1 MIFMKNTPYYVYI
14 LRCSDDTLYTG
25 IALDVDVRLYEHNYS
40 KKGAKYTK
48 TRRPLRLVYKEK
60 LKNRSE
66 ASTREY
72 AIKKLTRK
80 EKLELIDS
88 KNLS

>member
-1 MIFMKNTPYYVYI
+1 MKNTPYYVYI

-25 IALDVDVRLYEHNYS
+25 LALDVDVRLYEHNYS

-48 TRRPLRLVYKEK
+48 IRRPLTLVYKEK
-60 LKNRSE
+60 LENRSAA
-66 ASTREY
+66 ASREY
-72 AIKKLTRK
+72 AIKKLSRVQ
-80 EKLELIDS
+80 KLSLIELNS